1 METPPPEGEFLLICL
16 YDGDIGSA
24 IMNTLILTC
33 VLFITMLLSIT
44 LLASSVRLLFTSDE
58 LKEMGIRLEP
68 LEMQIE

>member
-1 METPPPEGEFLLICL
+1 
-16 YDGDIGSA
+16 
-24 IMNTLILTC
+24 MNTLILTC

-58 LKEMGIRLEP
+58 LKEIGIRLEP